1 MGQKDQWHLLKW
13 LSKRKKRSKLAFC
26 VILVCEIFH
35 LVPRSGS
42 RDIFHKMWWAHFIV
56 TNSENV
62 LHLNNL
68 TCEEFAERFFIAP
81 FKVPFSNLMQW
92 QMRCFSSS
100 VFRLCDLTG
109 SIRHSLW
116 ELLSSICVLGLAE
129 MHSTQT
135 QIKWKSWKQTNISCF
150 TWEHR
155 WTLPQHMKNL
165 WLVNPFHWTFKTALN
180 NVVHCFI
187 KTRPELLL

>member
-1 MGQKDQWHLLKW
+1 MEQKDQWYLLKW
-13 LSKRKKRSKLAFC
+13 LSKRKKRSKLVFC

-35 LVPRSGS
+35 LVPPSGS
-42 RDIFHKMWWAHFIV
+42 RDIFHGMWWAHFIV
-56 TNSENV
+56 TNSESV

-68 TCEEFAERFFIAP
+68 TCEKFAERFFIGW
-81 FKVPFSNLMQW
+81 FKVAFSNLMQW
-92 QMRCFSSS
+92 QMCCFSYS

-135 QIKWKSWKQTNISCF
+135 QIKPRSWKQTNISSF
-150 TWEHR
+150 TSV
-155 WTLPQHMKNL
+155 L
-165 WLVNPFHWTFKTALN
+165 LVNIVELSHSITTLKTFDVLTLSIEHFKQL
-180 NVVHCFI
+180 
-187 KTRPELLL
+187 